1 MKKNQKKLSNE
12 KSSIFPPVVAVLGH
26 VDHGKTTLLDAIRK
40 TDIAKGEHGAITQKI
55 GASSV
60 EIDHEGSKRRIT
72 FIDTPGH
79 EAFKLMRGRGVQA
92 ADIALLVISLTDGVM
107 PQTKEAIELLKSSKI
122 PYIVVLTKSDLLD
135 KQVEK
140 IKGQLLKEE
149 VLLEGKGG
157 NVPFIEVSAK
167 TKHNI
172 KELLDLILLVFDI
185 ATAGKKAETQKNYFE
200 AIVIES
206 KLDPKAGPKATLV
219 VKSGEVKVGDDVI
232 SENVKA
238 RVRSLINDKG
248 ERQDRASQ
256 GEAVEILGFDK
267 VPQVGSLVHKK
278 DEGSARQ
285 LPHAERAAHPTQL
298 EDQKLSRSLSE
309 GPQPSLIDNSK
320 LNESGPSV
328 ASQVGSSQADKK
340 DLLGVL
346 IVADTQGSL
355 EAIVNAVKDKI
366 NIIGQKTGDVS
377 PADVLF
383 AKSTGSIILS
393 FNVKIKPDVAKL
405 AEMEKVLLRNYSLIY
420 EMLTEIEDFLEGKR
434 LSLEE
439 KIFGKAKVLARFPF
453 EKQEVLGVGVLQGRI
468 AKGDKIRLMR
478 DENIIAE
485 STIISLR
492 QGKDSVSKV
501 EKGQE
506 AGILLG
512 GSLDFTIG
520 DMLISHS

>member
-79 EAFKLMRGRGVQA
+79 EAFKLMRGRGVQT
-92 ADIALLVISLTDGVM
+92 ADIALLVVSLTDGVM
-107 PQTKEAIELLKSSKI
+107 PQTKEAIELLKSAKI

-149 VLLEGKGG
+149 VALEGKGG
-157 NVPFIEVSAK
+157 DVPFIEVSAK

-172 KELLDLILLVFDI
+172 KELLDLILLVYDI
-185 ATAGKKAETQKNYFE
+185 ATTEARLAITEDTEKSAEMQKFE
-200 AIVIES
+200 AIIIES

-248 ERQDRASQ
+248 ERQNRAFQ

-267 VPQVGSLVHKK
+267 VPQVGSVVRNVRGPVVGFPPA
-278 DEGSARQ
+278 DTTPQ
-285 LPHAERAAHPTQL
+285 TQNSL
-298 EDQKLSRSLSE
+298 ASGQAPRSDL
-309 GPQPSLIDNSK
+309 
-320 LNESGPSV
+320 V

-346 IVADTQGSL
+346 ICADTQGSL
-355 EAIVNAVKDKI
+355 EAIVNAVEDKI
-366 NIIGQKTGDVS
+366 NIIGQKTGDIS

-393 FNVKIKPDVAKL
+393 FNVKIKPDVLKL
-405 AEMEKVLLRNYSLIY
+405 AEMEKVLGVIPTVV
-420 EMLTEIEDFLEGKR
+420 EGELEAEA
-434 LSLEE
+434 S
-439 KIFGKAKVLARFPF
+439 PF
-453 EKQEVLGVGVLQGRI
+453 E
-468 AKGDKIRLMR
+468 
-478 DENIIAE
+478 IIDTSE
-485 STIISLR
+485 DR
-492 QGKDSVSKV
+492 NK
-501 EKGQE
+501 
-506 AGILLG
+506 
-512 GSLDFTIG
+512 
-520 DMLISHS
+520 

>member
-40 TDIAKGEHGAITQKI
+40 TDIAKGEHGLITQKI

-60 EIDHEGSKRRIT
+60 EIDHEGSKRKIT

-79 EAFKLMRGRGVQA
+79 EAFKLMRGRGVQT

-157 NVPFIEVSAK
+157 DVPFIEVSAK

-172 KELLDLILLVFDI
+172 KELLDLILLVFDMHPSTSSGQ
-185 ATAGKKAETQKNYFE
+185 APFE

-238 RVRSLINDKG
+238 RVRSLINDKE

-267 VPQVGSLVHKK
+267 VPRVGSVVQNVRGPVVGFPPASAPANSSAELAQVRAV
-278 DEGSARQ
+278 GSPSTDTTPQ
-285 LPHAERAAHPTQL
+285 TQN
-298 EDQKLSRSLSE
+298 SLAS
-309 GPQPSLIDNSK
+309 GQPSVSDMLEVIF
-320 LNESGPSV
+320 
-328 ASQVGSSQADKK
+328 
-340 DLLGVL
+340 
-346 IVADTQGSL
+346 VADTQGSL
-355 EAIVNAVKDKI
+355 EAIVNAVEDKI
-366 NIIGQKTGDVS
+366 NIIGQKTGDIS

-393 FNVKIKPDVAKL
+393 FNVKIKPDVLKL
-405 AEMEKVLLRNYSLIY
+405 AEMEKVLVRNYSLIY

-434 LSLEE
+434 LSLQE

-453 EKQEVLGVGVLQGRI
+453 EKQEVLGVGVLEGRI

-485 STIISLR
+485 STIVSVR

-512 GSLDFTIG
+512 GPLDFTIG